1 LYPTILKSKSI
12 SILNIAKYHYRQR
25 IDSLIKTALKTEIEK
40 IKFFYEYLKNI
51 FVNSLH
57 CNVLLPQLEYFTL
70 SLLTVRSEGP
80 NQKIKNITT
89 LYPFNNIKFG
99 DKIVICGA
107 GTFGQHLYKRILLN
121 NNYKLV
127 GWIDE
132 LSKYYNL
139 LGITVDEFVQL
150 NTWDYDSIIIA
161 YIDESFSNLVE
172 QKLINLG
179 IPPNKIKSVS
189 HFKSYSSKKLLKEF
203 EIK

>member
-1 LYPTILKSKSI
+1 LKRS
-12 SILNIAKYHYRQR
+12 N
-25 IDSLIKTALKTEIEK
+25 
-40 IKFFYEYLKNI
+40 FFYEYLKNI